1 MVTRWLSALCLALLV
16 FVAYAA
22 DAAEVINAF
31 DQAITLNR
39 DGSMLVTE
47 TIAVNAEGNNIR
59 HGIFRDFPLTFRDA
73 NGRTAYVEFKVQSVE
88 QDGAPAQW
96 KQEGI
101 TGGARVYIGSADSY
115 VSPGPH
121 TYRLTYRTDR
131 QMRYFDDH
139 DELYWNVTGNGW
151 LFPILRASASV
162 TLPDGV
168 TPEQTAFF
176 TGPAGARGQDARVS
190 QQAGKIVFVTTR
202 PLGQGE
208 GLTIAVKLAK
218 GAITAPTASQ
228 RQLWW
233 FEDNLDIIIAGGG
246 LVLIFAYYLRSW
258 FAVGRDPAR
267 GVMVPRWDPPNGI
280 SPALVN
286 YIDNRGFSG
295 AGWTALSA
303 TALGLAVKGYVVLE
317 DLKSSIVIRPGQK
330 TASTSAGMDGG
341 EKVLLGEMGPFSP
354 LVIDAANGVKVQK
367 LGERFRNAI
376 EREHR
381 GEFYKAN
388 TRYVIGGVVLSILV
402 LGAIIVF
409 GRLHED
415 AVPLIVVPAFLSVFG
430 TVIATAL
437 GRAFRRRSS
446 LASRIMSV
454 VVFAFMGFVAVSIFA
469 SVIAAI
475 VSSTDM
481 TDELPLLVAIVG
493 IFAVNLVFF
502 FLMGA
507 PTPIGRKMMDG
518 IDGLRQ
524 YLTLAEKDRMNMQ
537 GAPSMSP
544 QHFETL
550 LPYAVALGVEKPWSR
565 TFETW
570 LAAAAGGAA
579 AAAYAP
585 GWYMGSYGYGGFSDR
600 IGGFSSSMASTI
612 ASTIPA
618 PVSSSSSGFSGG
630 GGSSGGG
637 GGGGGGGG
645 W

>member
-1 MVTRWLSALCLALLV
+1 MVTRWLTAFCMALVV
-16 FVAYAA
+16 FTAHAA
-22 DAAEVINAF
+22 SAAEVINAF
-31 DQAITLNR
+31 DQAITLDR
-39 DGSMLVTE
+39 DGSMLITE
-47 TIAVNAEGNNIR
+47 TIAVNSEGDKIR

-73 NGRTAYVEFKVQSVE
+73 KGKTSYVDFRVQSVE
-88 QDGAPAQW
+88 QDGAPAEW

-101 TGGARVYIGSADSY
+101 AGGARVYVGSADTY
-115 VSPGPH
+115 VSNGPH

-131 QMRYFDDH
+131 QYRYFDDH
-139 DELYWNVTGNGW
+139 GELYWNVTGNGW
-151 LFPILRASASV
+151 LFPILRASATV
-162 TLPDGV
+162 ALPDGV

-176 TGPAGARGQDARVS
+176 TGPVGATGQDARVS
-190 QQAGKIVFVTTR
+190 QQAGKIIFTTTR
-202 PLGQGE
+202 PLRQGE

-218 GAITAPTASQ
+218 DAIAAPTASQ
-228 RQLWW
+228 QQMW
-233 FEDNLDIIIAGGG
+233 FIEDNLDIIIAGGG
-246 LVLIFAYYLRSW
+246 LILVFAYYLRSW
-258 FAVGRDPAR
+258 FAVGRDPPR
-267 GVMVPRWDPPNGI
+267 GVMVPRWDPPDGI

-286 YIDNRGFSG
+286 YIDNKGFSG

-303 TALGLAVKGYVVLE
+303 TALDLAVRGYVVLE
-317 DLKSSIVIRPGQK
+317 DLKNSIVIRPGEK
-330 TASTSAGMDGG
+330 AASAKVDAG
-341 EKVLLGEMGPFSP
+341 EKVLMGAIGPFSP
-354 LVIDAANGVKVQK
+354 LVIDEANGTKIQK
-367 LGERFRNAI
+367 IGEKFRNAV

-388 TRYVIGGVVLSILV
+388 TLYVIGGVILSVFV

-409 GRLHED
+409 GRLHEN
-415 AVPLIVVPAFLSVFG
+415 ALPLIIVPAFLSIFG
-430 TVIATAL
+430 TVITTAL
-437 GRAFRRRSS
+437 GRVFRRQSS

-469 SVIAAI
+469 SVIAAAA
-475 VSSTDM
+475 VSADM
-481 TDELPLLVAIVG
+481 SEEMPLLVAIVG
-493 IFAVNLVFF
+493 IFAVNFVFF

-524 YLTLAEKDRMNMQ
+524 YLTLAEKDRMNMA
-537 GAPSMSP
+537 GAPTMSP
-544 QHFETL
+544 QHFEKL

-579 AAAYAP
+579 AAYAP
-585 GWYMGSYGYGGFSDR
+585 VWYIGSFGNGNFSDR